1 MSLICLISSILLFA
15 AAVVFI
21 VSSIAL
27 KMIDKRLIHLDTF
40 IEVNKLLDDVAIQH
54 NNYLNFSSKKGLDI
68 SNVDKDLMMLIYTAG
83 VFDGLESAQR
93 CNKKVVEKILSENF
107 C

>member
-1 MSLICLISSILLFA
+1 MSVLSLITAILFFA
-15 AAVVFI
+15 AAV
-21 VSSIAL
+21 IAL
-27 KMIDKRLIHLDTF
+27 SCGIILKIIDKKLIHLDTF
-40 IEVNKLLDDVAIQH
+40 TEVDKLLNDVAIQH
-54 NNYLNFSSKKGLDI
+54 DNYANFSLKKGLKVSD
-68 SNVDKDLMMLIYTAG
+68 VDKDLMMLIYTTG